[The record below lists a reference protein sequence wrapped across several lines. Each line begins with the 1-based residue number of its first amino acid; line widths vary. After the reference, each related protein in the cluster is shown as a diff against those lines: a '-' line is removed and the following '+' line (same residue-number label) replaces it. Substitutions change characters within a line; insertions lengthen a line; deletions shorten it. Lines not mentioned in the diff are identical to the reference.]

1 MQEQLENGC
10 AKKSMLC
17 NQARNA
23 NLTLQIKG
31 RSDFFS
37 EAHDVHYRKLILA
50 LATIFFYGFS
60 IIRI

>member
-1 MQEQLENGC
+1 MQEKLESGY
-10 AKKSMLC
+10 AKKSMLSMS

-31 RSDFFS
+31 RSDFFFS
-37 EAHDVHYRKLILA
+37 EAHDRKLFWL
-50 LATIFFYGFS
+50 LLQSFPYGFS